1 MHSGRVTFSMTP
13 LLTSLGQTR
22 TGLWSI
28 LASGSTSS
36 PTAVDPSPLQAAE
49 EACRS
54 GSAICTF
61 VTEQTGSAKTGV
73 WAELLLGTPW
83 HILLI
88 IIVAIVLRYVLNRL
102 VDIAVEHIAVGGSAS
117 VFDDR
122 ATAELPLLSRHRR
135 RLKRRLGMA
144 SVAALTSR
152 RAQRARTLGTLL
164 RSIVTIAVIA
174 VAALMILD
182 EIGMNIAP
190 LLASAGIL
198 GVALGFGSQSL
209 VKDFL
214 SGIFMIVEDQY
225 GVGDNVDLGDAVG
238 TVESVGLRV
247 TQVRDVNGTLWY
259 VPNGQISRVG
269 NQSQGWARAVVD
281 IAVGYGQDLARAS
294 DVVLETAKELS
305 KDPEYRDLV
314 LEEPEVWGVERLAVN
329 GVLLRCVI
337 KTAPL
342 QQWKVARE
350 LRRRVTSAFIA
361 ENIAFPFAPQSVT
374 PDPVAGELPEP
385 SEGS

>member
-1 MHSGRVTFSMTP
+1 MTS
-13 LLTSLGQTR
+13 LLTALP
-22 TGLWSI
+22 TGVL
-28 LASGSTSS
+28 LASATG
-36 PTAVDPSPLQAAE
+36 TATTPAPQASPLAE
-49 EACRS
+49 AEAACRS
-54 GSAICTF
+54 GSVLCSF
-61 VTEQTGSAKTGV
+61 VTEQTGSERAGA

-83 HILLI
+83 QIFLI
-88 IIVAIVLRYVLNRL
+88 VVVSLVLRWVLHRL
-102 VDIAVEHIAVGGSAS
+102 VDRAVEYIAAGGTSA
-117 VFDDR
+117 VFDDQP
-122 ATAELPLLSRHRR
+122 TGELPVLRRHQR
-135 RLKRRLGMA
+135 RLRRSLGA
-144 SVAALTSR
+144 RVGPAAVLNSR

-164 RSIVTIAVIA
+164 RSIVTIVVIT

-182 EIGMNIAP
+182 VLGMNIAP
-190 LLASAGIL
+190 LLASAGIV

-225 GVGDNVDLGDAVG
+225 GVGDNVNLGDAVG

-259 VPNGQISRVG
+259 VPNGQITRVG

-281 IAVGYGQDLARAS
+281 IAVGYGQDIAKAS
-294 DVVLETAKELS
+294 RVVLETAERLRENE
-305 KDPEYRDLV
+305 EYRDLI

-329 GVLLRCVI
+329 GLQLRCVV

-350 LRRRVTSAFIA
+350 LRARITEAFIA
-361 ENIAFPFAPQSVT
+361 EGIAFPYAPKTVT
-374 PDPVAGELPEP
+374 ADPAAGELPDVD
-385 SEGS
+385 SGSTPQ

>member
-1 MHSGRVTFSMTP
+1 MLSV
-13 LLTSLGQTR
+13 TSLLSTLASFQT
-22 TGLWSI
+22 GVWSA
-28 LASGSTSS
+28 LAGSGSTAS
-36 PTAVDPSPLQAAE
+36 PTAVDPSPLKAAE

-54 GSAICTF
+54 GSMICSF
-61 VTEQTGSAKTGV
+61 VTEQTGSTKTGV

-88 IIVAIVLRYVLNRL
+88 VLVALLLRYVLRRL
-102 VDIAVEHIAVGGSAS
+102 VDHAVEHIAVGGSAA

-122 ATAELPLLSRHRR
+122 ATAELPLLSRQRR
-135 RLKRRLGMA
+135 RLRRRLGMTQ
-144 SVAALTSR
+144 VAAMTSR

-164 RSIVTIAVIA
+164 RSVVTITVIA
-174 VAALMILD
+174 VAGLMILD

-190 LLASAGIL
+190 LLASAGIV

-238 TVESVGLRV
+238 VVESVGLRV

-259 VPNGQISRVG
+259 VPNGQINRVG

-281 IAVGYGQDLARAS
+281 IAVGYGQDLEVAT
-294 DVVLETAKELS
+294 DVVLAAAKELA
-305 KDPEYRDLV
+305 KDPEYRTLI

-350 LRRRVTSAFIA
+350 LRSRVTRAFIDA
-361 ENIAFPFAPQSVT
+361 DISFPYAPQTVT
-374 PDPVAGELPEP
+374 PDPSAGELPHP
-385 SEGS
+385 AEGS